1 MDEGWKERYWMTDGG
16 MDVGSMDGQTDV
28 QKDSEVTAENVH
40 QREQAEL
47 CLRGW
52 RNRAGVPHVGPE
64 E

>member
-1 MDEGWKERYWMTDGG
+1 MTDGW

-28 QKDSEVTAENVH
+28 QKDSELTAENVH

-47 CLRGW
+47 RLRGW
-52 RNRAGVPHVGPE
+52 RNRAGVPHLGPE